1 MSEIPNWMD
10 YVKTN
15 RRDGEA
21 YKDALKRLGEDYK
34 KLKESKKIAV
44 KESKKA
50 EKEQTKAK
58 AKENKGLQKEAVK
71 SQETNAKVAKKNN
84 ETKEKIKKDFE
95 DLKNRLVKQR
105 NGEKV
110 EEAPAPQHNT
120 VTKEQV
126 TMNVEEHSEPEEIPE
141 PPPEPVVKKETKEE
155 VEQKKIVNGDLL
167 KNYNTI
173 VDSVSGTIE
182 NEIARALFVE
192 TAMGID
198 FSQGS
203 VGDNIKKLFELS
215 KMKTKEHMDSLVKKK
230 KEVETKDAKKETMLK
245 EQEERKKELE
255 LMKRMERL
263 LKMK

>member
-21 YKDALKRLGEDYK
+21 YKDALKRLGEEYK
-34 KLKESKKIAV
+34 KLKETKKIAV

-58 AKENKGLQKEAVK
+58 AKEDKQLQKEAVK

-84 ETKEKIKKDFE
+84 ETKDKIKKEFE

-120 VTKEQV
+120 VTTEEVVMTVKE
-126 TMNVEEHSEPEEIPE
+126 VEKPEEIHE
-141 PPPEPVVKKETKEE
+141 PPPVPIVKKDTKEE

-167 KNYNTI
+167 KNYNSI
-173 VDSVSGTIE
+173 VDTVSNTIE
-182 NEIARALFVE
+182 NETARALFVE
-192 TAMGID
+192 TAMSLD
-198 FSQGS
+198 FSQGTIS
-203 VGDNIKKLFELS
+203 DNLKKLFELS
-215 KMKTKEHMDSLVKKK
+215 RMKTKEHMDSLVKKK
-230 KEVETKDAKKETMLK
+230 KEVETKDAKKEAMLK
-245 EQEERKKELE
+245 EQEDRKREIQ
-255 LMKRMERL
+255 LMARMERL

>member
-15 RRDGEA
+15 RREGEA
-21 YKDALKRLGEDYK
+21 YKDALKRLGEEYK

-58 AKENKGLQKEAVK
+58 AKEDKTLQKEAVK
-71 SQETNAKVAKKNN
+71 SQETNSKVMKKNN

-110 EEAPAPQHNT
+110 EETPKQEHPI
-120 VTKEQV
+120 VSVEQV
-126 TMNVEEHSEPEEIPE
+126 VMKVEEQPIQEETHE
-141 PPPEPVVKKETKEE
+141 PPPEPIVKKEQI
-155 VEQKKIVNGDLL
+155 EQIKMVNGDLL
-167 KNYNTI
+167 KNYNSI
-173 VDSVSGTIE
+173 VDSVSSTIE
-182 NEIARALFVE
+182 SEAARALFVE

-198 FSQGS
+198 FTQGTIS
-203 VGDNIKKLFELS
+203 DNIKKLFELS
-215 KMKTKEHMDSLVKKK
+215 KMKTKEHMDSLLKKK
-230 KEVETKDAKKETMLK
+230 KEVESKDAKKEAMMK
-245 EQEERKKELE
+245 EQAERKKELE

-263 LKMK
+263 MKMK

>member
-15 RRDGEA
+15 RREGEA
-21 YKDALKRLGEDYK
+21 YKDALKRLGEEYK

-58 AKENKGLQKEAVK
+58 AKEDKTLQKEAVK
-71 SQETNAKVAKKNN
+71 SQETNSKVMKKNN

-110 EEAPAPQHNT
+110 EEPPKQEHPI
-120 VTKEQV
+120 VSVEQV
-126 TMNVEEHSEPEEIPE
+126 VMKVEEQPIQEETHE
-141 PPPEPVVKKETKEE
+141 PPPEPIVKKETKDE
-155 VEQKKIVNGDLL
+155 VETKKIVNGDLL
-167 KNYNTI
+167 KNYNSI
-173 VDSVSGTIE
+173 VDSVSSTIE
-182 NEIARALFVE
+182 SEAARALFVE

-198 FSQGS
+198 FTQGTIS
-203 VGDNIKKLFELS
+203 DNIKKLFELS
-215 KMKTKEHMDSLVKKK
+215 KMKTKEHMDTLVKKK
-230 KEVETKDAKKETMLK
+230 MEVETKDAKKEAMMK
-245 EQEERKKELE
+245 EQAERKKELE

-263 LKMK
+263 MKMK

>member
-15 RRDGEA
+15 RKDGEA

-58 AKENKGLQKEAVK
+58 AKKDKSLQKEAAK
-71 SQETNAKVAKKNN
+71 SQETNNKVMKKNT

-105 NGEKV
+105 NGEKAG
-110 EEAPAPQHNT
+110 EAPAPQHNT
-120 VTKEQV
+120 VTKEEV
-126 TMNVEEHSEPEEIPE
+126 VMTVEEQEELPE
-141 PPPEPVVKKETKEE
+141 PLPTPVVKKQTKAEVQETKM
-155 VEQKKIVNGDLL
+155 ITGDLL
-167 KNYNTI
+167 KNYNSI
-173 VDSVSGTIE
+173 VDSVSSTIE
-182 NEIARALFVE
+182 SEIARALFVE

-198 FSQGS
+198 FSQGTI
-203 VGDNIKKLFELS
+203 GDNIKKLFELS
-215 KMKTKEHMDSLVKKK
+215 KMKAKEHMDGLVKKK
-230 KEVETKDAKKETMLK
+230 KEVETKDTKKEAMLI
-245 EQEERKKELE
+245 EQAERKKELE
-255 LMKRMERL
+255 LMRKMERM
-263 LKMK
+263 LKIK

>member
-15 RRDGEA
+15 RKDGEA

-58 AKENKGLQKEAVK
+58 AKEDKSLQKEATK
-71 SQETNAKVAKKNN
+71 SQETNNKVMKKNN

-110 EEAPAPQHNT
+110 EEPPKQEHPI
-120 VTKEQV
+120 VSEEQV
-126 TMNVEEHSEPEEIPE
+126 VMNVEENEIQKETPD
-141 PPPEPVVKKETKEE
+141 PLPEPVVKKEQI
-155 VEQKKIVNGDLL
+155 EQIKMLNCDLL
-167 KNYNTI
+167 KNYNSI
-173 VDSVSGTIE
+173 VDSVSSTIE
-182 NEIARALFVE
+182 SEAARALFVE

-198 FSQGS
+198 FTQGS
-203 VGDNIKKLFELS
+203 IGDNIKKLFELS
-215 KMKTKEHMDSLVKKK
+215 KMKTKEHMDTLVKKK

-255 LMKRMERL
+255 LMRKMERL